1 MKLKKP
7 FFLLVILCMTLN
19 NCSGLKEAS
28 DVLKNEKSSSTDEF
42 LIQKKEALTKPPDF
56 DIIPKPNS
64 IENKSIVD
72 KKKKN
77 IKELLKTSQTESE
90 GSSSKSSST
99 EDSILSQIKK

>member
-28 DVLKNEKSSSTDEF
+28 NVLKNEKSSSTDEF

>member
-1 MKLKKP
+1 M
-7 FFLLVILCMTLN
+7 N
-19 NCSGLKEAS
+19 
-28 DVLKNEKSSSTDEF
+28 
-42 LIQKKEALTKPPDF
+42 
-56 DIIPKPNS
+56 
-64 IENKSIVD
+64 

>member
-1 MKLKKP
+1 MKLKKL

-28 DVLKNEKSSSTDEF
+28 NVLKNEKSSSTDEF

>member
-28 DVLKNEKSSSTDEF
+28 NVLKNEKSSSTDEF

-90 GSSSKSSST
+90 GSSSKSSSS